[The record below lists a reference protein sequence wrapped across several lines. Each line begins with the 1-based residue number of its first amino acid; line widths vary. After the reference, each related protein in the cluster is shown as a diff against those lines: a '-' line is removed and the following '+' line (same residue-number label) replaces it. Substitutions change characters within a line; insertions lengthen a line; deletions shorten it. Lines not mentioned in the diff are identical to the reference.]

1 MPSPDEELFDPLDFL
16 DVKIPRGKQSIEFT
30 AEFSR
35 ELTVEDLK
43 QPVVGVQTPQP
54 LNKLRDSH
62 HALARTL
69 ATGIS
74 EHEASLVTGYSA
86 SRISI
91 LKNDPQFQQLMEFYR
106 QSGTE
111 LAVDMRSR
119 MFNLGIDAI
128 EELHDR
134 LHTRPDDMSSA
145 LLKDIAKDM
154 ADRTGHAPK
163 AAPSGNNTVNIN
175 VNLTDRM
182 NEARARVDAMREARR
197 QKVIDHE

>member
-1 MPSPDEELFDPLDFL
+1 MLSPDEELFDPLDFL

-163 AAPSGNNTVNIN
+163 ATPSGNNTVNIN

-197 QKVIDHE
+197 RKVIDHE

>member
-128 EELHDR
+128 EELHER

-163 AAPSGNNTVNIN
+163 AAPSGSNTVNIN

>member
-74 EHEASLVTGYSA
+74 EYEASLVTGYSA

-163 AAPSGNNTVNIN
+163 ATPSGNNTVNIN